1 MVAFVEV
8 SDGGYWI
15 SPERKKM
22 LSYSK
27 ANKYLGTLK
36 IKIKEF
42 TYGRF

>member
-1 MVAFVEV
+1 
-8 SDGGYWI
+8 
-15 SPERKKM
+15 M

-42 TYGRF
+42 TYGCS